1 MGKNVEPNKGC
12 SSKSCLIARGYPPC
26 QAILFP
32 AAFTL
37 PQATVKCIGSFH
49 RSQTGGII
57 LLYTT
62 TTTTNNNNNNTSQ
75 SKFFTTC
82 NPGNADPA
90 KDLRLG
96 FDISN
101 KSGSYTPGS
110 IRPSSHLPDF
120 RSIIV

>member
-62 TTTTNNNNNNTSQ
+62 TTNNTNNNNTSQ

-90 KDLRLG
+90 KRPKAG
-96 FDISN
+96 F
-101 KSGSYTPGS
+101 
-110 IRPSSHLPDF
+110 
-120 RSIIV
+120 